1 MQSLKQLKSNM
12 EILMPEVT
20 SIQWK
25 EFVKSNPSAHILQMD
40 EWGKLKSNFGWYSKQ
55 LIHNGAG
62 AQILFRKLPLSR
74 TIAYIP
80 KGPIGPKVSWRSLFA
95 EIDLICK
102 QNKSIFLKIEPDTWD
117 DQEDEIAELM
127 NGYAQPSSPIQP
139 RRTIVVSLAGD
150 QEVWLQA
157 MKQKTRY
164 NIRLASR
171 KDIIISQSNDLTIYQ
186 NLMIETGKRDGFGV
200 HSEEYYQQVFNLFH
214 PEYSTILLAKYGNQ
228 PLAAIMIF
236 SSGTR
241 AYYFYGSSSNKERS
255 RMPTYLLQFEAM
267 KWAKEHS
274 CETYDLWGIPD
285 AGPEEL
291 EAQFKGRSD
300 GLWGVYRFKRGFG
313 GQIKRA
319 CGAFDRIYHPALY
332 KAYEKLQSI
341 RKANNNL

>member
-1 MQSLKQLKSNM
+1 M

-20 SIQWK
+20 PIQWK

-40 EWGKLKSNFGWYSKQ
+40 EWAKLKSHFGWYSKQ
-55 LIHNGAG
+55 VINNGSG

-80 KGPIGPKVSWRSLFA
+80 KGPLGPKDSWKRLFN
-95 EIDLICK
+95 EFDLICK
-102 QNKSIFLKIEPDTWD
+102 RNKSIFLKIEPDAWEC
-117 DQEDEIAELM
+117 QESEIAKLM

-139 RRTIVVSLAGD
+139 RRTIVISLSGD
-150 QEVWLQA
+150 QELWLQA

-164 NIRLASR
+164 NIRLAAR
-171 KDIIISQSNDLTIYQ
+171 KNVIISQSNDLSIYH
-186 NLMIETGKRDGFGV
+186 NLMIETGKRDAFGV
-200 HSEEYYQQVFNLFH
+200 HSEKYYQQVFNLFQ
-214 PEYSTILLAKYGNQ
+214 PESSTIFLAKYGNQ
-228 PLAAIMIF
+228 SLAAIMVF

-241 AYYFYGSSSNKERS
+241 AYYFYGASSNKERN

-267 KWAKEHS
+267 KWAKERG
-274 CETYDLWGIPD
+274 CEIYDLWGVPD
-285 AGPEEL
+285 AESEVL
-291 EAQFKGRSD
+291 EAQFKSRSD

-319 CGAFDRIYHPALY
+319 CSAFDRIYHPALY
-332 KAYEKLQSI
+332 KAYEKLQLI